1 MVFLLKA
8 FRSFISRIQQLCAV
22 TQEILS
28 TVNLGLDVVLK
39 SLAILL
45 LAYGVYLL
53 KRLDEVMQEAEESVE
68 SVEEAADEAASLRSL
83 GKKIPLLGGS
93 K

>member
-53 KRLDEVMQEAEESVE
+53 KRLQA
-68 SVEEAADEAASLRSL
+68 
-83 GKKIPLLGGS
+83 
-93 K
+93 